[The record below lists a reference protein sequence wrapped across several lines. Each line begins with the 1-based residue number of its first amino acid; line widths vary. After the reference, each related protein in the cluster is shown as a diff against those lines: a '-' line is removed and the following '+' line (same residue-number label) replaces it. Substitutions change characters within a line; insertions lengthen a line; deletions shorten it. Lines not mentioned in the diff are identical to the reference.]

1 MGISYRVQGA
11 MGCGTVGLRGVMKT
25 LVVIAASAALIDTAA
40 VYGSPC
46 ARCCTNTYSEVQVVV
61 LILRV
66 KDNE

>member
-40 VYGSPC
+40 VCGSPC

>member
-1 MGISYRVQGA
+1 MSYRVQGA

-40 VYGSPC
+40 VYGSLY